1 MVEES
6 DVIIVGA
13 GIIGLAT
20 AWEVAR
26 RRPDSRILVLER
38 ESRLSIHQTGTN
50 SGVIH
55 AGVYY
60 APGSLKARLTKRGRD
75 LLFPF
80 LDTHHIPYRLSGKL
94 IVASSQEELPRLD
107 TLYQNALANQVP
119 GIRRISPEAIH
130 EIEPHVEGVGAI
142 HSPATGIIY
151 FPDVA
156 EKLDELL
163 TARGHGIRTGISVE
177 HLLREPEHVRILT
190 RQGDFLARQV
200 IIAAGIQTDRLAEA
214 AGYRLEAR
222 MLPFRGD
229 YLVLSDAKNPWIR
242 SLVYPV
248 PDRNL
253 PFLGVHFTRRLKDDA
268 VWIGPN
274 AVLAFDRMHAHRG
287 AWNTKD
293 AIAALSFAGT
303 WRLLARYWRT
313 GIDEWYRDHLARA
326 YLHLARRYV
335 PGLQPRDVRWG
346 PSGIRAQL
354 VDTQGTLLDDF
365 RFLGDDRLL
374 FVLNAPSP
382 GATSSLAIAEHLVE
396 TGAQQFGWTLAPPA
410 L

>member
-1 MVEES
+1 MAEQF

-26 RRPDSRILVLER
+26 RRRDSRILILER
-38 ESRLSIHQTGTN
+38 EPRLSIHQTGTN

-80 LDTHHIPYRLSGKL
+80 LETYHIPYRLSGKI
-94 IVASSQEELPRLD
+94 IVAASDEELPRLD
-107 TLYQNALANQVP
+107 NLYQNALANQVP
-119 GIRRISPEAIH
+119 GIRRIPAEAIS
-130 EIEPHVEGVGAI
+130 EIEPHVKGVGAI
-142 HSPATGIIY
+142 HSPATGIVY

-156 EKLDELL
+156 QKLAELL
-163 TARGHGIRTGISVE
+163 TTQGHVIRTGMPVVR
-177 HLLREPEHVRILT
+177 LVRELSQVRVLT
-190 RQGDFLARQV
+190 PTGDFLARQV
-200 IIAAGIQTDRLAEA
+200 IVAAGIQTDRLAET
-214 AGYRLEAR
+214 AGYHLDAR

-229 YLVLSDAKNPWIR
+229 YLILSAAKNPWIR

-248 PDRNL
+248 PDSNL

-274 AVLAFDRMHAHRG
+274 AVLAFDRMRNYRG
-287 AWNTKD
+287 AWNTRD
-293 AIAALSFAGT
+293 VLASLSFLGT
-303 WRLLARYWRT
+303 WRLFARYWRT
-313 GIDEWYRDHLARA
+313 GMDEWYRDHLARA

-335 PGLQPRDVRWG
+335 PDLRAHDVRWG

-354 VDTQGTLLDDF
+354 VDTQGALVDDF

-382 GATSSLAIAEHLVE
+382 GATSCLAIAEYLVE
-396 TGAQQFGWTLAPPA
+396 TGAKQFGWTLGPPA
-410 L
+410 V